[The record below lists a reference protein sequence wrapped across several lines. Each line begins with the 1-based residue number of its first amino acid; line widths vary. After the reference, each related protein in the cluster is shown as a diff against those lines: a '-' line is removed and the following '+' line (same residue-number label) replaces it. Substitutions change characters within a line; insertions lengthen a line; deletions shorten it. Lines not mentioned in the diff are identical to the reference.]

1 MYLLVCLIVIFKVV
15 FLVFFRGGGVSYW
28 EVNDYNNYMYELEDI
43 IFIIEFI
50 VLISLFSLVFV
61 FICMY
66 KLLGFFF
73 VFEVLVF
80 RKFGLEGIMLIMEYI
95 VLRSIYKYIL
105 LDVLSFC

>member
-15 FLVFFRGGGVSYW
+15 FLVFFKGGGVSYL

-43 IFIIEFI
+43 IVIIEFI

-61 FICMY
+61 FMCMY